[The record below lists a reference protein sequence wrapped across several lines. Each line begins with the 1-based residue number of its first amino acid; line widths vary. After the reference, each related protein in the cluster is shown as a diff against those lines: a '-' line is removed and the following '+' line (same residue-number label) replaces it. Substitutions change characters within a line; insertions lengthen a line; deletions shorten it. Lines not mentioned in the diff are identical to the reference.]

1 VVGYAAV
8 SLRTEIATQCSSIN
22 SIAMRRT
29 TSGVY
34 ASLEASG
41 ILEHGTPEGIQ
52 EARRQYW
59 NAIKNANKKEKR
71 KREHAFTI
79 SFTDA
84 ELGMVEQSARWH
96 SMSRTRFIKQAA
108 LAYVQKKYLV
118 PDSETLRQI
127 QALLSQNYAAL
138 QTAYQEDALPYTI
151 GIRLLHKMADLEQEI
166 LAQLTNPKTVC
177 SDY

>member
-1 VVGYAAV
+1 
-8 SLRTEIATQCSSIN
+8 
-22 SIAMRRT
+22 MRRT

-34 ASLEASG
+34 TFLEASG

-52 EARRQYW
+52 QARRQYW
-59 NAIKNANKKEKR
+59 NAIKNANKKDKR
-71 KREHAFTI
+71 KREHAFTV

-84 ELGMVEQSARWH
+84 ELGIIAQSARWH
-96 SMSRTRFIKQAA
+96 NMSRTKFIKQAA

-118 PDSETLRQI
+118 PDSGTLKQI
-127 QALLSQNYAAL
+127 QVLLAQNYAAL

-151 GIRLLHKMADLEQEI
+151 GIRLLQKMGDLERAV
-166 LAQLTNPKTVC
+166 LAQLTNPKAIL